1 MKTKYHILIIGSGP
15 GGYRAAV
22 LAALRNQKVAII
34 EKQDWGGC
42 CLNRGCVPKKAWY
55 NTAKILSKNN
65 TMNKIG
71 IKGDLKPDFDAAWQH
86 QKNTVTTVRDSYLNY
101 MSRLGIDFFDGHGK
115 IINNHTVSISNIGS
129 EEKLLTTENIIIATG
144 SAPYVPEPFSVTGK
158 RVLTTDDMFDTP
170 PPTGKNIAIIGGGV
184 IASEFSF
191 ILQMLGKNVQ
201 WFSRSGMLSKS
212 TFSPQA
218 ISALSNK
225 LRTFSLEPKQKFPVS
240 VKEKEKQVALQFE
253 HSTPDQTFD
262 WILLATGRKPVTHDL
277 GLENTRIKPDKQ
289 GFIPT
294 NEFLQTLEPNIYAI
308 GDVRSRQ
315 MTANQAIADANVAI
329 ENIINGNQERY
340 NETWTPQA
348 IYSALELAKVGLN
361 EEEAE
366 DLEHEPA
373 IGFTAFESSPSAIG
387 QNETDG
393 YIRLIS
399 DMDSGEFLGGE
410 IIGEN
415 AAELIQLMALQA
427 HNKQSALKTFA
438 QLMVNHPTR
447 GEELVNTTET
457 LASKWGLSEF
467 IFSTK
472 ET

>member
-1 MKTKYHILIIGSGP
+1 MKPKYHILIIGSGP

-55 NTAKILSKNN
+55 NTAKILNKNN

-71 IKGDLKPDFDAAWQH
+71 VKGDLKPDFDAAWQH
-86 QKNTVTTVRDSYLNY
+86 QKKTVTTVRDSYLNY

-115 IINNHTVSISNIGS
+115 IIDKNTVHISTIGS
-129 EEKLLTTENIIIATG
+129 DDIFLSSENIIIATG
-144 SAPYVPEPFSVTGK
+144 STPNIPEPFNIPGK
-158 RVLTTDDMFDTP
+158 RVLTTDHLFDTP
-170 PPTGKNIAIIGGGV
+170 PPTGNHIAVIGGGV

-191 ILQMLGKNVQ
+191 ILQMLGKNVK
-201 WFSRSGMLSKS
+201 WFSRSGLLSKS

-218 ISALSNK
+218 INALSSK
-225 LRTFSLEPKQKFPVS
+225 LNTFSLTPQLSFPVS
-240 VKEKEKQVALQFE
+240 VKEKAEQVILQFE
-253 HSTPDQTFD
+253 NSKADQAFD
-262 WILLATGRKPVTHDL
+262 WVLLATGRKPISYDL
-277 GLENTRIKPDKQ
+277 GLENTRIELDNQ
-289 GFIPT
+289 GFILT
-294 NEFLQTLEPNIYAI
+294 NNFLQTQEANIYAI

-329 ENIINGNQERY
+329 ENIINGNQEQY

-348 IYSALELAKVGLN
+348 IYSALELAKIGLN

-366 DLEHEPA
+366 DLDHEPA
-373 IGFTAFESSPSAIG
+373 IGFSAFESSPCAIG
-387 QNETDG
+387 QDEIDG

-410 IIGEN
+410 IVGEN

-427 HNKQSALKTFA
+427 HNKQEALKTFA
-438 QLMVNHPTR
+438 QLMVNHPSR
-447 GEELVNTTET
+447 GEELVNATET

-467 IFSTK
+467 IFPTK
-472 ET
+472 EP